1 MRPILLL
8 LLMAT
13 APAWANGFQPV
24 DSIRA
29 AALSTLGP
37 GTDAEATLDA
47 ALRMPACAAP
57 LQAQPTGSNTV
68 EVACPGGWRLF
79 VPVKVRRN
87 QDVLVLNRGIAT
99 GETIGL
105 ADIGIEKRDA
115 ARIAGAVLADPAEA
129 VGKVARRVLQ
139 AGTLL
144 SAGDLVSPR
153 LVRRGDTVE
162 LVSRRSGL
170 EVRMRGRALSDAG
183 QDERVS
189 VENASSRRIVQ
200 GTVDASGAVVV
211 SR

>member
-29 AALSTLGP
+29 TALSTLGP

-47 ALRMPACAAP
+47 GLRMPACAAP

-87 QDVLVLNRGIAT
+87 QDVLVLNRGIAA